1 MSKPGVDFPGVGC
14 GLVIQRADGRVLLCK
29 RMKAP
34 EAGFWNIV
42 GGKVDLMEPSA
53 EAARR
58 EAEEESGLKIG
69 AVDFLCVAEE
79 VIPADGQHW
88 VSLIYV
94 TRDFTGEATL
104 TEPDKLSEIGWF
116 DLDDLPQP
124 LSAFSAKA
132 FAALKATAAE

>member
-1 MSKPGVDFPGVGC
+1 MKPGVDFPGVGC

-29 RMKAP
+29 RLKAP

-42 GGKVDLMEPSA
+42 GGKVDLMERSID
-53 EAARR
+53 AARR

-69 AVDFLCVAEE
+69 AVDFLCLAEE
-79 VIPADGQHW
+79 IILADGQHW

-94 TRDFTGEATL
+94 TRDFTGEPTL
-104 TEPDKLSEIGWF
+104 TEPDKLSDIGWF
-116 DLDDLPQP
+116 ALDDLPQP

-132 FAALKATAAE
+132 FAAMNG

>member
-1 MSKPGVDFPGVGC
+1 MAKPGVDFPGVGC

-29 RMKAP
+29 RLKAP

-116 DLDDLPQP
+116 DLNDLPQP

-132 FAALKATAAE
+132 FAALAAQ